1 MSDHNK
7 DEIMAHFGRS
17 TPLLVERRRT
27 KRRISIRLVLQLT
40 VVVQGDA
47 NPLRKPNRYLSLPSC
62 GLLLLLPVHG
72 ACLPRR
78 WVGRRCFS
86 LPRTLLPPPLMP
98 RPENELVADTA
109 ECCAP
114 CPTAGSCRQKIEES
128 NAELAAVVQRTANP
142 LGKLARDLS
151 LPGRSLLLLFPIR
164 GHRAH
169 TTALHGDSPCQL

>member
-40 VVVQGDA
+40 VVVQGAA
-47 NPLRKPNRYLSLPSC
+47 NLLRKPNRYLSLPSC

-72 ACLPRR
+72 ACLPPR

-109 ECCAP
+109 EL
-114 CPTAGSCRQKIEES
+114 R
-128 NAELAAVVQRTANP
+128 
-142 LGKLARDLS
+142 GKM
-151 LPGRSLLLLFPIR
+151 
-164 GHRAH
+164 GHRARVPRFVWLVVRNSQYAAVPNRDTLAPAGQPTVWGRNFCSRWRTSRH
-169 TTALHGDSPCQL
+169 